1 MEDNTEDKKHK
12 IPKWLKELQENS
24 WELELLISGGAI
36 FTLFQVSD
44 VWINWLENMNII
56 SFLPGRPIFLLLGT
70 LGLET
75 LKLGFILHLILR
87 AFWLSMVCINYVF
100 PSGIN
105 KEKIKWKK
113 PFRINIEEKEDL
125 QSPIIFVDRLCGIVM
140 YLSIISTFLLS
151 GIIFT
156 IFITVSA
163 PMIFGINTEY
173 IGLVFAVAF
182 FVYLVDLILG
192 GLLRK
197 IPYLSYLT
205 FPFFTF
211 YDYLTFRKVY
221 QKSALLF
228 YTNISKWKFA
238 ISALV
243 FFTIALTFSYLSTYR
258 IMHWPNIFDE
268 REYKWQ
274 MTEDNGFDINY
285 TRYKDEI
292 PQDRITKS
300 DFYIQ
305 SKIIKDN
312 YLELF
317 ILYRV
322 MFDELII
329 LSEKNE
335 ENRHLSNIIEIKI
348 NDSVYNDVTWIT
360 TYKPSN
366 IWGMTAI
373 IPINHLEDGNYIL
386 KLGCPESLKKKERD
400 QYLTDEE
407 YRIHSLCP
415 DFYIPF
421 WKDSEITISK

>member
-1 MEDNTEDKKHK
+1 MDNVTEDKKHT

-56 SFLPGRPIFLLLGT
+56 SFLPGRPFFLLLGT

-156 IFITVSA
+156 IFITISA
-163 PMIFGINTEY
+163 PMILGFNTGIFGVVLLFAFVAY
-173 IGLVFAVAF
+173 LFDLVF
-182 FVYLVDLILG
+182 G
-192 GLLRK
+192 GILRK
-197 IPYLSYLT
+197 IPYLSHLT
-205 FPFFTF
+205 FPFFTL
-211 YDYLTFRKVY
+211 YDYLTFRKIY

-238 ISALV
+238 MSALV
-243 FFTIALTFSYLSTYR
+243 FFTIALTFSYLNTYK
-258 IMHWPNIFDE
+258 IMHWPNIFDQ
-268 REYKWQ
+268 REYRYQ
-274 MTEDNGFDINY
+274 MTDNEIELIY
-285 TRYKDEI
+285 SHYKDEI
-292 PQDRITKS
+292 PEGKFPTIH
-300 DFYIQ
+300 IQ
-305 SKIIKDN
+305 SKIIKEN

-317 ILYRV
+317 IQYRI
-322 MFDELII
+322 MFDELVE
-329 LSEKNE
+329 LLPEKSEEKF
-335 ENRHLSNIIEIKI
+335 LTDIFEISI
-348 NDSVYNDVTWIT
+348 NDSVY
-360 TYKPSN
+360 SN
-366 IWGMTAI
+366 IEWFRTFNKTTTNTGITAI
-373 IPINHLEDGNYIL
+373 IPIEDLKDGKHIIKLSCSDKIKAKSSEIL
-386 KLGCPESLKKKERD
+386 FFELKCRN
-400 QYLTDEE
+400 
-407 YRIHSLCP
+407 I
-415 DFYIPF
+415 YIPF
-421 WKDSEITISK
+421 WKDTEVTISK

>member
-1 MEDNTEDKKHK
+1 MDNATEDKKHK

-56 SFLPGRPIFLLLGT
+56 SFLPGRAIFLLLGT

-100 PSGIN
+100 PTGIN

-140 YLSIISTFLLS
+140 YLSIISTFLLA

-156 IFITVSA
+156 VFITLSA
-163 PMIFGINTEY
+163 PMIFGFNTGY
-173 IGLVFAVAF
+173 IGIVMLLAF
-182 FVYLVDLILG
+182 FIYLVDLILG
-192 GLLRK
+192 GIFRK

-221 QKSALLF
+221 QKSGLLF

-238 ISALV
+238 LSALV
-243 FFTIALTFSYLSTYR
+243 FFSIAFTFSYLNTYR
-258 IMHWPNIFDE
+258 IMHWPNLFDE
-268 REYKWQ
+268 REYRYQ
-274 MTEDNGFDINY
+274 MTNNSIDLDYRNY
-285 TRYKDEI
+285 RNEL
-292 PQDRITKS
+292 S
-300 DFYIQ
+300 DGRSGVFNIQ

-312 YLELF
+312 YVELF
-317 ILYRV
+317 VQYRV
-322 MFDELII
+322 MFDELVDLLSETKEENI
-329 LSEKNE
+329 LSD
-335 ENRHLSNIIEIKI
+335 IFEISL
-348 NDSVYNDVTWIT
+348 NDSVY
-360 TYKPSN
+360 SN
-366 IWGMTAI
+366 IEWFRTFNKTTTNTGITAI
-373 IPINHLEDGNYIL
+373 IPIEDLKDGKHIIKLSCSDKIKAKSSEIL
-386 KLGCPESLKKKERD
+386 FFELKCRN
-400 QYLTDEE
+400 
-407 YRIHSLCP
+407 I
-415 DFYIPF
+415 YIPF
-421 WKDSEITISK
+421 WKDTEVTISK

>member
-1 MEDNTEDKKHK
+1 MEVQEDKKHT

-44 VWINWLENMNII
+44 VWINWLETMNII
-56 SFLPGRPIFLLLGT
+56 SFLPGRPLFLLLGT

-87 AFWLSMVCINYVF
+87 SFWLSMVCINYVF
-100 PSGIN
+100 PNGIN

-113 PFRINIEEKEDL
+113 PFKINIEEKEDL

-140 YLSIISTFLLS
+140 YLSIISTFLLG

-156 IFITVSA
+156 IFITVTA
-163 PMIFGINTEY
+163 PMIFGVNLDV
-173 IGLVFAVAF
+173 IGLVLVLAF
-182 FVYLVDLILG
+182 LLYLVDLILG
-192 GLLRK
+192 GILRK

-238 ISALV
+238 FSALV
-243 FFTIALTFSYLSTYR
+243 FFTIALTFSYLNTHR
-258 IMHWPNIFDE
+258 IMHWPNIFDQ
-268 REYKWQ
+268 REYRYQ
-274 MTEDNGFDINY
+274 MTDNDIELFY
-285 TRYKDEI
+285 GHYKDELPEGKNPSI
-292 PQDRITKS
+292 H
-300 DFYIQ
+300 IQ

-312 YLELF
+312 YLMLF
-317 ILYRV
+317 IQYRI
-322 MFDELII
+322 MFDELLEVLPEKKEEKLLSDII
-329 LSEKNE
+329 QVSV
-335 ENRHLSNIIEIKI
+335 
-348 NDSVYNDVTWIT
+348 NDSTYDQIEWFKTNNKT
-360 TYKPSN
+360 TIN
-366 IWGMTAI
+366 TGLTAI
-373 IPINHLEDGNYIL
+373 IPIENLKDGKHVL
-386 KLGCPESLKKKERD
+386 KLSCSDELKAKSSEID
-400 QYLTDEE
+400 FFEE
-407 YRIHSLCP
+407 MCK

-421 WKDSEITISK
+421 WKDTEVTISK

>member
-1 MEDNTEDKKHK
+1 MEVQEDKKHT

-44 VWINWLENMNII
+44 VWINWLETMNII
-56 SFLPGRPIFLLLGT
+56 SFLPGRAIFLLLGT

-100 PSGIN
+100 PTGIKREN
-105 KEKIKWKK
+105 IGWKR
-113 PFRINIEEKEDL
+113 PFKINIEDKEDL

-163 PMIFGINTEY
+163 PMIFGIDTGY
-173 IGLVFAVAF
+173 VGLVLVIAFVA
-182 FVYLVDLILG
+182 YLIDLILG

-197 IPYLSYLT
+197 IPYVSHVT
-205 FPFFTF
+205 FIFFMF
-211 YDYLTFRKVY
+211 YDILTFRKIY

-238 ISALV
+238 LSALV
-243 FFTIALTFSYLSTYR
+243 FFSIAFTFSYLSTYR
-258 IMHWPNIFDE
+258 IMHWPNLFDE
-268 REYKWQ
+268 REYRYQ
-274 MTEDNGFDINY
+274 MTNNSIDLDYRNY
-285 TRYKDEI
+285 RNEL
-292 PQDRITKS
+292 S
-300 DFYIQ
+300 DGRSGVFNIQ

-312 YLELF
+312 YVELF
-317 ILYRV
+317 VQYRV
-322 MFDELII
+322 MFDDLVDL
-329 LSEKNE
+329 LSETKE
-335 ENRHLSNIIEIKI
+335 ENVLSDIFEISI
-348 NDSVYNDVTWIT
+348 NDSVY
-360 TYKPSN
+360 SN
-366 IWGMTAI
+366 IEWFRTFNETTIDLGLTAI
-373 IPINHLEDGNYIL
+373 IPIEDLNDGKHII
-386 KLGCPESLKKKERD
+386 KLSCSDKIKSHAAKIVFFEERC
-400 QYLTDEE
+400 
-407 YRIHSLCP
+407 R

-421 WKDSEITISK
+421 WKDTEVTVSK

>member
-1 MEDNTEDKKHK
+1 MDNATEDKKHK

-56 SFLPGRPIFLLLGT
+56 SFLPGRAIFLLLGT

-100 PSGIN
+100 PTGIN

-140 YLSIISTFLLS
+140 YLSIISTFLLA

-156 IFITVSA
+156 VFITLSA
-163 PMIFGINTEY
+163 PMIFGFNTGY
-173 IGLVFAVAF
+173 IGIVMLLAF
-182 FVYLVDLILG
+182 FIYLVDLILG
-192 GLLRK
+192 GIFRK

-221 QKSALLF
+221 QKSGLLF

-238 ISALV
+238 LSALV
-243 FFTIALTFSYLSTYR
+243 FFSIAFTFSYLNTYR
-258 IMHWPNIFDE
+258 IMHWPNLFDE
-268 REYKWQ
+268 REYRYQ
-274 MTEDNGFDINY
+274 MTNNSIDLDYRNY
-285 TRYKDEI
+285 RNEL
-292 PQDRITKS
+292 S
-300 DFYIQ
+300 DGRSGVFNIQ

-312 YLELF
+312 YVELF
-317 ILYRV
+317 VQYRV
-322 MFDELII
+322 MFDELVDLLSETKEENI
-329 LSEKNE
+329 LSD
-335 ENRHLSNIIEIKI
+335 IFEISL
-348 NDSVYNDVTWIT
+348 NDSVY
-360 TYKPSN
+360 SN
-366 IWGMTAI
+366 IEWFRTFNKTTTNTGITAM
-373 IPINHLEDGNYIL
+373 IPIEHLPDGKHIL
-386 KLGCPESLKKKERD
+386 KIGCSDKLNAKSSEIPFFGEKSKN
-400 QYLTDEE
+400 T
-407 YRIHSLCP
+407 
-415 DFYIPF
+415 YIPF
-421 WKDSEITISK
+421 WKDTEVTISK